1 MTDAEP
7 VPVAEC
13 HVCGDH
19 VPVDGENAIERFGD
33 ILCRDCSDE
42 PVVFV
47 ARCNS
52 GLCPW
57 SYRVEE
63 TEFNRGHAETRVR
76 QEANSHEKRKRVFD
90 DDPCHNV
97 DVREIETEADAE

>member
-1 MTDAEP
+1 MSENGRSESGT
-7 VPVAEC
+7 C
-13 HVCGDH
+13 HVCGETY
-19 VPVDGENAIERFGD
+19 PLDGENAIERFGD
-33 ILCRDCSDE
+33 VLCRGCSED

-47 ARCNS
+47 AECNS
-52 GLCPW
+52 GLCSW

-76 QEANSHEKRKRVFD
+76 QEANSHEKMKRIID

-97 DVREIETEADAE
+97 AVNEVPN